1 MGKLERLRPD
11 DGDAE
16 AMGWPARRIAG
27 VDEVGRGPLAGP
39 VVAAAVILPA
49 DLPASIA
56 DRLADSKTLSAAT
69 RVSIAADLADLAVTA
84 IAAVPVAE
92 IDRLNILQA
101 SLLAMTRAIA
111 ALRPAAEGVLID
123 GNQTPRGLA
132 LPCRTLVKGDGRSR
146 AVAAAS
152 ILAKVHRD
160 GLMADLDRRYPGYG
174 WATNA
179 GYGTAEHRAAI
190 LRLGITPEHRRS
202 FRPVAEQLALNL

>member
-132 LPCRTLVKGDGRSR
+132 LPCRALVKGDGRSR